1 MQTYYANPQTRSI
14 EVSALEVLA
23 WIVGVVSI
31 LLWGLAAFQGIYQF
45 REAGDSA
52 VLASGYVELFINRY
66 VLVAMASSVLFFVI
80 DLLAALSY
88 IRRK

>member
-52 VLASGYVELFINRY
+52 VLASG
-66 VLVAMASSVLFFVI
+66 
-80 DLLAALSY
+80 
-88 IRRK
+88 